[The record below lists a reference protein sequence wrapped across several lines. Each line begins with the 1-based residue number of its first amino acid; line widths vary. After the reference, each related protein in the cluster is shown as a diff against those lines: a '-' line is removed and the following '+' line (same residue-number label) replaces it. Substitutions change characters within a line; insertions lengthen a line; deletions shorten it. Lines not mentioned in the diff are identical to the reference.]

1 MNHEMEALLSKL
13 GPFLG
18 ISLEGM
24 RHERGL
30 RVEIYIYSLPRN
42 IDNNVHGIII
52 FLELED

>member
-1 MNHEMEALLSKL
+1 MEALLSKL